1 MDCISCGTTRATRSI
16 KNRNDLD
23 DSVAEIC
30 DRCLADATAASPG
43 ETCADCDK
51 SAVYVTTQTS
61 PNHGVDNPDAVGQY
75 ESVRQYVYCEDHFDR
90 MT

>member
-61 PNHGVDNPDAVGQY
+61 PPKLPPNKETVLPAVLNSGL
-75 ESVRQYVYCEDHFDR
+75 
-90 MT
+90 